1 MKHATQQAR
10 TYGFTVRH
18 NASLLI
24 ETGVTVFAHQ
34 GMIVFRSLRSTCLPW
49 VLSSSSH
56 PQTAN
61 VQVLEVLL
69 IGYQPIL

>member
-1 MKHATQQAR
+1 MRYATQQAR
-10 TYGFTVRH
+10 TYGFTVKH

-34 GMIVFRSLRSTCLPW
+34 GTVVFRSLPSTCLPW

-56 PQTAN
+56 AQTAS